1 MMVHSMMHQEEEMGV
16 GPRGLH
22 VLSSCYVLVCESNV
36 DAILVVDLEIGGV
49 AGTIRLHSP
58 NVSAWM
64 APTVLSTCTD
74 CDFLYVVGIQGV
86 FNDDKNDED
95 PNPIHYIHKIH
106 LPTTWQSMLDTN
118 DFSALTQVDPSR
130 DMNHVQMNQ
139 DERMDGPPR
148 TITMTQNGS
157 VAYLVHSDSG
167 VWKIQHDSDLSSSTS
182 TAIPYMDLAT
192 LGTLGDLEDA
202 FLTPDQ
208 ERLIVTSQ
216 AAELVV
222 IDLIKNQI
230 DDLRLLLVD
239 TGCVGENLHLESW
252 VGSMREDYA

>member
-1 MMVHSMMHQEEEMGV
+1 
-16 GPRGLH
+16 
-22 VLSSCYVLVCESNV
+22 
-36 DAILVVDLEIGGV
+36 
-49 AGTIRLHSP
+49 
-58 NVSAWM
+58 
-64 APTVLSTCTD
+64 
-74 CDFLYVVGIQGV
+74 
-86 FNDDKNDED
+86 
-95 PNPIHYIHKIH
+95 
-106 LPTTWQSMLDTN
+106 
-118 DFSALTQVDPSR
+118 
-130 DMNHVQMNQ
+130 
-139 DERMDGPPR
+139 
-148 TITMTQNGS
+148 
-157 VAYLVHSDSG
+157 
-167 VWKIQHDSDLSSSTS
+167 
-182 TAIPYMDLAT
+182 MDLAT